1 MIHSLDSATNATMG
15 KSKELSTDLKKRIID
30 LNKSGKSL
38 GAISK
43 QLQVP
48 RSTVQTIVCKYKLHG
63 IVVSLPRSGRKRKL
77 SPAAERKLV
86 RMVKS
91 QPRTTKKQVC
101 DEIEADGTQ
110 VSVSTVK
117 RVLHHHGLRGCHA
130 RRKPL
135 LQKRHLK
142 ARLKFAADHMD
153 KEKAFWRK
161 VLWSDETKIELFG
174 HNDQRYVWRRQGEA
188 FNPKNTIPTVKHGG
202 GSIML
207 WACFAASGTGALQ
220 KVNGIMKK
228 EDYLQILQENLKSS
242 ARRLGL
248 GRSWVF
254 QQDNDP
260 KHTSKVVKEW
270 LNQARIKVLEWPS
283 QSPDLNPIEN
293 MWTVLKKQVRV
304 RKPTNLVE
312 LHQFCQEEWSKIQPE
327 ACQKLVDG
335 YQKRLIEVKMAKG
348 HVTKY

>member
-1 MIHSLDSATNATMG
+1 
-15 KSKELSTDLKKRIID
+15 
-30 LNKSGKSL
+30 
-38 GAISK
+38 
-43 QLQVP
+43 
-48 RSTVQTIVCKYKLHG
+48 
-63 IVVSLPRSGRKRKL
+63 
-77 SPAAERKLV
+77 
-86 RMVKS
+86 MVKS

-117 RVLHHHGLRGCHA
+117 RVLHRHGLRGCHA

-135 LQKRHLK
+135 LQKWHLK

-161 VLWSDETKIELFG
+161 VLWADETKMQLFG

-283 QSPDLNPIEN
+283 QSPDFNPIEN
-293 MWTVLKKQVRV
+293 MWTVLKKQVCV
-304 RKPTNLVE
+304 RKPIRIQLNCTNSVKRSG
-312 LHQFCQEEWSKIQPE
+312 QRFN
-327 ACQKLVDG
+327 QKLA
-335 YQKRLIEVKMAKG
+335 RSLWMAPK
-348 HVTKY
+348 TA

>member
-1 MIHSLDSATNATMG
+1 MG
-15 KSKELSTDLKKRIID
+15 KSKELSVDLKKRIID

-48 RSTVQTIVCKYKLHG
+48 RATVQTIIRKYKVHG
-63 IVVSLPRSGRKRKL
+63 TVVSLPRSGRKRKL
-77 SPAAERKLV
+77 SHAAERRLV

-91 QPRTTKKQVC
+91 QPRITKKQVC
-101 DEIEADGTQ
+101 KDLEADGTQ

-117 RVLHHHGLRGCHA
+117 RVLHRHGLRGCRA
-130 RRKPL
+130 RKKPL

-142 ARLKFAADHMD
+142 TRLKFAADHMD
-153 KEKAFWRK
+153 KDKTFWRK

-174 HNDQRYVWRRQGEA
+174 HNTQQYVWRRKGEA
-188 FNPKNTIPTVKHGG
+188 FNPRNTMPTVKHGG

-207 WACFAASGTGALQ
+207 WGCFAASGTGSLQ

-228 EDYLQILQENLKSS
+228 EDYLQILQENLKPS

-293 MWTVLKKQVRV
+293 MWTVLKKRV
-304 RKPTNLVE
+304 HARKPSHLAE
-312 LHQFCQEEWSKIQPE
+312 LHNSVKKTGQNIRPE
-327 ACQKLVDG
+327 ACQELVDG
-335 YQKRLIEVKMAKG
+335 YQKRLVAVKMAKG

>member
-15 KSKELSTDLKKRIID
+15 KSTELSTDLKRRIVD

-63 IVVSLPRSGRKRKL
+63 IVVSLPRSGRKCKL

-91 QPRTTKKQVC
+91 QPRTTKKQVW

-117 RVLHHHGLRGCHA
+117 RVLRGCHA

-135 LQKRHLK
+135 LQKWHLK

-153 KEKAFWRK
+153 KEKAFWNK

-174 HNDQRYVWRRQGEA
+174 HNRRYVWR
-188 FNPKNTIPTVKHGG
+188 
-202 GSIML
+202 
-207 WACFAASGTGALQ
+207 
-220 KVNGIMKK
+220 
-228 EDYLQILQENLKSS
+228 
-242 ARRLGL
+242 
-248 GRSWVF
+248 
-254 QQDNDP
+254 
-260 KHTSKVVKEW
+260 
-270 LNQARIKVLEWPS
+270 
-283 QSPDLNPIEN
+283 
-293 MWTVLKKQVRV
+293 
-304 RKPTNLVE
+304 
-312 LHQFCQEEWSKIQPE
+312 
-327 ACQKLVDG
+327 
-335 YQKRLIEVKMAKG
+335 
-348 HVTKY
+348 